1 MHTHTHT
8 HTHTHNDGDDDNDVK
23 TKNHEKNTKIL
34 KKLNTQKNKNI
45 EKPYNYT
52 PKIINI

>member
-1 MHTHTHT
+1 MHTHT